1 MLLETET
8 REDGKDKKQW
18 THYTREQNMDWK
30 KKKNTASI
38 KKEDGLH
45 IQPFSCG
52 TIFYKRKMDRL
63 LRYVDYAKQFG

>member
-1 MLLETET
+1 MNSLNKGAEYGL
-8 REDGKDKKQW
+8 KD
-18 THYTREQNMDWK
+18 
-30 KKKNTASI
+30 KKNTASI

>member
-1 MLLETET
+1 
-8 REDGKDKKQW
+8 
-18 THYTREQNMDWK
+18 MDWK

-52 TIFYKRKMDRL
+52 TIFYERKMDYRL

>member
-1 MLLETET
+1 MNSLNKGAEYGLKE
-8 REDGKDKKQW
+8 
-18 THYTREQNMDWK
+18 
-30 KKKNTASI
+30 KKNTASI

-52 TIFYKRKMDRL
+52 TIFYERKMDYRL